1 MAEKHPFRVAQSA
14 TPRSIERMSPIAL
27 FVNHIVFE
35 ADECS

>member
-1 MAEKHPFRVAQSA
+1 MAQQHPFLVAQSA

-27 FVNHIVFE
+27 FVNHIVFK